1 VYELSFSS
9 TVKNELCRINIDGS
23 SIFICE
29 LAAAIRISGILKVV
43 SPDEINMRI
52 ITENAAFARRIFSLV
67 KELYGINVEMSI
79 RRSRKLKK
87 HIVYMLVLTC
97 SKGLKKVLSDVNIKT
112 SDTVEYLPYAVT
124 INRKSGLKAY
134 LRGAFLASGSMSDPE
149 KTYHLEII
157 CHNHVLAKELN
168 EIMDSFNLNAK
179 VIMRKGSHVV
189 YLKEGE
195 NIVDF
200 LNIIGAHSAL
210 LELEN
215 IRILKEMRN
224 NVNRIVNCETAN
236 LQKTVNASVRQVDN
250 IRYIRDN
257 LGFEKLPENLRDIAQ
272 LRLKY
277 SDASLK
283 ELGEMLSPTLGKS
296 GVNHRLRKLDII
308 AEKIRS
314 MKGE

>member
-9 TVKNELCRINIDGS
+9 TVKNELCRINIGDS
-23 SIFICE
+23 SSFICE
-29 LAAAIRISGILKVV
+29 LAAAIRISGLIRVV

-67 KELYGINVEMSI
+67 KELYGINMEMSI
-79 RRSRKLKK
+79 RRRRKLKK

-97 SKGLKKVLSDVNIKT
+97 SKGLRKVLNDVNIKT
-112 SDTVEYLPYAVT
+112 SDTVEYLPYAKM
-124 INRKSGLKAY
+124 INRKSGRKAY

-157 CHNHVLAKELN
+157 CQNQALAKELN
-168 EIMDSFNLNAK
+168 EIMDSFSLNAK

-210 LELEN
+210 LKLEN

-250 IRYIRDN
+250 IRYIQDN

>member
-1 VYELSFSS
+1 
-9 TVKNELCRINIDGS
+9 
-23 SIFICE
+23 
-29 LAAAIRISGILKVV
+29 
-43 SPDEINMRI
+43 
-52 ITENAAFARRIFSLV
+52 
-67 KELYGINVEMSI
+67 LYGINVEMSI

-112 SDTVEYLPYAVT
+112 SDTVEYLPYAGT

-283 ELGEMLSPTLGKS
+283 ELGEMLSPSLGKS